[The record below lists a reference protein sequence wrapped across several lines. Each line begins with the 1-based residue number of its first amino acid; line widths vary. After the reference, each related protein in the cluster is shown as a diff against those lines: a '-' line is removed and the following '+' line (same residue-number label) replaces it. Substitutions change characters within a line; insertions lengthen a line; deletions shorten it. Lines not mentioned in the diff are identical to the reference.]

1 MAPSTGGE
9 SSPVS
14 RSHCHDLRPGPS
26 DAPDLEATLEAEDRF
41 LFCKTRLSVCNGM
54 LFSIKWKAV
63 LTPATTWMNLEDV
76 QLSEV
81 SRMQKDKQQVIP
93 SLGSIG
99 SNHIRR
105 DRK

>member
-1 MAPSTGGE
+1 M
-9 SSPVS
+9 S

-63 LTPATTWMNLEDV
+63 LTPATMWMNLEDV